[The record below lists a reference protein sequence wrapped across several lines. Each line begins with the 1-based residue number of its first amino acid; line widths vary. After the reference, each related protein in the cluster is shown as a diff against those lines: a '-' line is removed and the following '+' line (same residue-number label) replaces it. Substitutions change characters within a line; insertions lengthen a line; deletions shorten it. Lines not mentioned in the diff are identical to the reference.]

1 MRRRAKPSS
10 PAKRLT
16 VSIGEIGA
24 RGDGVAHA
32 DGREIFV
39 PLTAPGDVA
48 LIEARGERGCL
59 IELIEQSP
67 NRAPPPCPHYG
78 ACGGC
83 ALQHVDEVFYRA
95 WKRERVIEALAR
107 AGLGDVP
114 VNDLVATPPA
124 TRRRA
129 TFAVRR
135 LKGGVV
141 LGFNER
147 QSSNIVDLK
156 KCLILHPDLL
166 ARLGGLRALAVSL
179 GAPSFDLAV
188 TLCRN
193 GLDIDITGAR
203 MEEPRGAALLKI
215 TDAATAAGC
224 VRICINGE
232 ALITFEP
239 PLIDF
244 DGVAVTPPPGAFL
257 QASKEGEAALI
268 GLVRKGV
275 GGARKIC
282 DLFAGCGSF
291 ALPLARSASLSAY
304 DSDAGAIGALS
315 VGAANAQRA
324 GLAINPVRAEAR
336 DLFERPLQAD
346 ELSSFDAAVFDPPRA
361 GARAQAETLAAS
373 RVPLVIGVSCNPAT
387 FARDAA
393 LLVAGGYRLQ
403 EVTPVDQFVYSSHVE
418 LVGVFRKG

>member
-1 MRRRAKPSS
+1 LRRRAKPSP

-67 NRAPPPCPHYG
+67 NRVAPPCPHYG

-166 ARLGGLRALAVSL
+166 ARLSGLRALAASL

-215 TDAATAAGC
+215 TDVAMAAGC

-268 GLVRKGV
+268 GLVKKGV

-291 ALPLARSASLSAY
+291 ALPLAKVLRSPPMTATPAQSARFRQGQRTRSARGLLSIRSAQKRGTF
-304 DSDAGAIGALS
+304 SSGPFRWMSFPVSTPPFLTRRGPARARRRKRWLLPACRSSSACRAIPRHS
-315 VGAANAQRA
+315 RA
-324 GLAINPVRAEAR
+324 TRR
-336 DLFERPLQAD
+336 FWSQAD
-346 ELSSFDAAVFDPPRA
+346 
-361 GARAQAETLAAS
+361 T
-373 RVPLVIGVSCNPAT
+373 
-387 FARDAA
+387 A
-393 LLVAGGYRLQ
+393 LR
-403 EVTPVDQFVYSSHVE
+403 
-418 LVGVFRKG
+418 R